1 MLHKE
6 GLAHLGP
13 STPSKAHEHARAG
26 VGAGTSKLPQPV
38 APEQLAW
45 RCDPTSLN
53 FECTDEVPPL
63 EGLVGQDRA
72 LEALELGLELGGPG
86 YNVYVVGPSG
96 SGRMTTVRQEVAQ
109 AAAQRLTPGDWCYI
123 YNFRVPYQPLAAQL
137 PSGQGPQFARDVR
150 DLVQSFQRDMPKVF
164 ESDPYQR
171 RRSVIIQATTARHDA
186 LLAQLA
192 AFANGLGFTLQT
204 APGQL
209 MGIPLKES
217 GEPMTP
223 EEFEHLTPELKADFQ
238 QRNRQL
244 QQEVEKTFTA
254 LHQLDR
260 DTQQQIE
267 ALNREFA
274 EAEVGHR
281 FGALRIK
288 YTENRVIQEYLEAVR
303 SHLIEH
309 LEVLREQ
316 PENER
321 PGEEAGSMDPHYA
334 VNVLVGS
341 SPDSG
346 APVVF
351 EPNPTYYNLLGRVDY
366 RFGAGSMSTDL
377 TLIKPGALHRANRGY
392 LIVQA
397 RDLLLSPFSW
407 EALKRALR
415 DAEVRVEN
423 LGDQLSAFP
432 TTTLRPEPIPLAV
445 KVVLIG
451 DLRTY
456 MILFQLDEDFAG
468 LFKVKAQ
475 FTPLMDRTPD
485 SIGSICRFVS
495 SQVKEQGLPPF
506 SREAVARVVE
516 YASRLA
522 EDQDRLATRFDA
534 LGEVVAEAAFRA
546 RRESVERVTATHV
559 EEALAA
565 QERRL
570 SLSEDELRRL
580 VVEGTYKID
589 TTGEEIGQINGLS
602 IIDMGDYAFG
612 HPSRITASVGTGSE
626 GVVNIER
633 EAHLSGPTHSKGI
646 LILGGYLR
654 DKYAGTAPLALSASL
669 AFEQTYSMIDGD
681 SASAAEL
688 YTLLSALSGL
698 PIHQGIAVTGSI
710 NQRGEIQAIGG
721 VTRKIEGYFAVCKE
735 QGLTGKQGVMIP
747 ASNVRHLSLKQ
758 EVVDAVAAGRF
769 HIWAAA
775 TIDGGIE
782 LLTGVAAGER
792 GADGLYPEGSVHALV
807 QKRLGQMA
815 SALRRAGRATSPLQP
830 AATANG
836 ATRHAI

>member
-1 MLHKE
+1 M
-6 GLAHLGP
+6 
-13 STPSKAHEHARAG
+13 
-26 VGAGTSKLPQPV
+26 SKLPQSLT
-38 APEQLAW
+38 PERLAW
-45 RCDPTSLN
+45 RCDPDTLG

-63 EGLVGQDRA
+63 DGLVGQNRA
-72 LEALELGLELGGPG
+72 LEALQMGLGLGGPG
-86 YNVYVVGPSG
+86 YNVYVVGPAG
-96 SGRMTTVRQEVAQ
+96 SGRMTTVRREAGRT
-109 AAAQRLTPGDWCYI
+109 AAQRPTPSDWCYI
-123 YNFRVPYQPLAAQL
+123 HNFKVPYQPLAVRL
-137 PSGQGPQFARDVR
+137 PSGQGSQFARDVR
-150 DLVQSFQRDMPKVF
+150 DLVQSFYRDMPKVF
-164 ESDPYQR
+164 EGDPYRR
-171 RRSVIIQATTARHDA
+171 RRSEIIQATASRHDA
-186 LLAQLA
+186 MIAELATFA
-192 AFANGLGFTLQT
+192 AGLGFTIQA

-209 MGIPLKES
+209 MGIPLKPS
-217 GEPMTP
+217 GEPMSP
-223 EEFEHLTPELKADFQ
+223 EEFEHLTPEMKADFQ
-238 QRNRQL
+238 VRNRQI
-244 QQEVEKTFTA
+244 QQEVEKTFAA

-260 DTQQQIE
+260 ETQQQIE
-267 ALNREFA
+267 ALNHGFA
-274 EAEVGHR
+274 EAEVGHH

-288 YTENRVIQEYLEAVR
+288 YAEYPAILEYLEAVR

-309 LEVLREQ
+309 LEVLREL

-321 PGEEAGSMDPHYA
+321 SASDEAHAMDPRYA
-334 VNVLVGS
+334 VNVLVAS
-341 SPDSG
+341 TPDSG

-366 RFGAGSMSTDL
+366 RFGAGSMATDL
-377 TLIKPGALHRANRGY
+377 TLIKPGALHRANGGF

-407 EALKRALR
+407 EALKRSLR

-423 LGDQLSAFP
+423 LGDQTSAFP
-432 TTTLRPEPIPLAV
+432 TTTLRPEPIPLSV

-475 FTPLMDRTPD
+475 FTPLMDRTPE
-485 SIGSICRFVS
+485 SIGSVCRFVS
-495 SQVKEQGLPPF
+495 SQVKEQGLPSF
-506 SREAVARVVE
+506 SSKAVARVVE
-516 YASRLA
+516 YAARLA

-534 LGEVVAEAAFRA
+534 LGEIVVEAAFRA
-546 RRESVERVTATHV
+546 RRESAERVTATHV
-559 EEALAA
+559 EDALAA
-565 QERRL
+565 QARRL

-580 VVEGTYKID
+580 VVEGTFNID
-589 TTGEEIGQINGLS
+589 TSGEAVGQINGLS

-633 EAHLSGPTHSKGI
+633 EAHLSGPTHSKGV

-721 VTRKIEGYFAVCKE
+721 VTRKIEGFFAVCKE
-735 QGLTGKQGVMIP
+735 QGLTGHQGVMIP

-758 EVVDAVAAGRF
+758 EVIESVAAGQF
-769 HIWAAA
+769 HIWAAIN
-775 TIDGGIE
+775 TDEGIE

-792 GADGLYPEGSVHALV
+792 RADGSYPEGSVHALV

-830 AATANG
+830 AVAANG
-836 ATRHAI
+836 ATK